1 VFVKPELLITK
12 NGYKATWNAIEY
24 GAWFATTG
32 FAYLVGNLF
41 CVRFAPRHALEKL
54 IWFGLALQ
62 LGGSL
67 LNLTW
72 SIAGFNLPKVPVYTY
87 RTKSGLI
94 LYTPQKGDQC
104 WDIHLTCV
112 PYPDSQLRLIAPGDL
127 SKGFA
132 ISK

>member
-1 VFVKPELLITK
+1 MTIPLKRAWIVLAFSLGVTVFISPK
-12 NGYKATWNAIEY
+12 NS
-24 GAWFATTG
+24 
-32 FAYLVGNLF
+32 LVIRPG
-41 CVRFAPRHALEKL
+41 PD
-54 IWFGLALQ
+54 
-62 LGGSL
+62 
-67 LNLTW
+67 
-72 SIAGFNLPKVPVYTY
+72 AGFYPIPKVPVYTY